1 MVEVG
6 KVGRFSVRMH
16 DFMQF
21 SICLD
26 DVVYDLSGSMAM
38 DLMMLLRGV
47 DYATV
52 EKRRGRLSVTC
63 DGLKTLYIQ
72 DEESRPGYRVLAIAR
87 VVNDD
92 GVNYFVAFSDPM
104 ADEYVHYHEW
114 VDRNRESQGYLYQD
128 LVEFIFEYEEDSAP
142 ELVDGWIKVFSDP
155 RILRRFPELDFIIKR
170 LEEVRGHVCD
180 CW

>member
-1 MVEVG
+1 MVEVW
-6 KVGRFSVRMH
+6 KVGRFEAYLERLWFGVAVDDLIEDDGGRGLMQLLKGLGCADVRLSNGRIQV
-16 DFMQF
+16 F
-21 SICLD
+21 CD
-26 DVVYDLSGSMAM
+26 DVEA
-38 DLMMLLRGV
+38 
-47 DYATV
+47 
-52 EKRRGRLSVTC
+52 
-63 DGLKTLYIQ
+63 LYVS
-72 DEESRPGYRVLAIAR
+72 DARARPGYRLLAIFR
-87 VVNDD
+87 LEDGD
-92 GVNYFVAFSDPM
+92 GVNYFTVLSDPL
-104 ADEYVHYHEW
+104 APEYVHYHEW